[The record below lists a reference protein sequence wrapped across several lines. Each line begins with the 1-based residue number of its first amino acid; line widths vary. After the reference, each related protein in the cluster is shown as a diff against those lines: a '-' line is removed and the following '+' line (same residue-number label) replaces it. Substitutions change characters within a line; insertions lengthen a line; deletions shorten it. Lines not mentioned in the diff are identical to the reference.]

1 MSFHVIKNAKVH
13 LTPLAKG
20 AYSVIVNDTYTHT
33 FDAKSKLAKDALE
46 MDRDSLLARLNG
58 GTFVFLG
65 DRLVDFRYSDYQGF
79 IHSNDGIQALGEKIG
94 FDVSKPN
101 YRGPGAIQQLRRREH
116 GIFLGGVG
124 EDFYLDIAG
133 LGAGGQFKNRI
144 LYRWS
149 PFSQNIET
157 TLEVER
163 LICSNGMVGI
173 SPLTTRKVPLL
184 NDWER
189 NLEIVSL
196 NLQPTM
202 NALLTERFEAMVN
215 QRATLHEVRRA
226 NQALISRL
234 EESLGEDGKA
244 RTFSELNQ
252 LRKLVDLT
260 NIARLD
266 NIYRS
271 EVLGKN
277 EDRTRTLPSDLNRYD
292 LFNVLTEASTHTS
305 GSLANTKSLQTM
317 INVLVF
323 DNTTS
328 AVVGNTRLSS
338 ESDPSRV
345 FFGTDR
351 KNENH

>member
-1 MSFHVIKNAKVH
+1 MSFTVIKNAKVH
-13 LTPLAKG
+13 VTPLAKG
-20 AYSVIVNDTYTHT
+20 ALSVIVNDTYTHT
-33 FDAKSKLAKDALE
+33 FDGKTKLAKDAQE
-46 MDRDSLLARLNG
+46 MDRNALLARLNG

-65 DRLVDFRYSDYQGF
+65 DRLVDYRYSDYQGF

-94 FDVSKPN
+94 FEVSKPN
-101 YRGPGAIQQLRRREH
+101 YNRLGPIQQLRHRNN
-116 GIFLGGVG
+116 GVFLGGVG

-149 PFSQNIET
+149 PFSQNVET

-163 LICSNGMVGI
+163 LICTNGMVGI
-173 SPLTTRKVPLL
+173 SPLTTRRVPLL

-202 NALLTERFEAMVN
+202 NSLLSERFEAMVN

-226 NQALISRL
+226 NQALMARHDTSGSDGYRGRT
-234 EESLGEDGKA
+234 GEDLA
-244 RTFSELNQ
+244 HLRQ
-252 LRKLVDLT
+252 LIDLT

-266 NIYRS
+266 GVYRS
-271 EVLGKN
+271 EVLSQTD
-277 EDRTRTLPSDLNRYD
+277 DRIRTLPSDLSRYD
-292 LFNVLTEASTHTS
+292 LFNVLTEASTHTA
-305 GSLANTKSLQTM
+305 GSLENTKSLQTM
-317 INVLVF
+317 LNVLVF
-323 DNTTS
+323 DNTTA
-328 AVVGNTRLSS
+328 AVVGNTRLSA

-345 FFGTDR
+345 FFGSDR
-351 KNENH
+351 KN